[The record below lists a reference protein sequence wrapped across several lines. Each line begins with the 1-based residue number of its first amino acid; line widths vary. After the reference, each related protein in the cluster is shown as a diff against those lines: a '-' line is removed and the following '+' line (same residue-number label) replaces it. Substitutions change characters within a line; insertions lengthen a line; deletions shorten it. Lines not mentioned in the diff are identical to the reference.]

1 MDALVLLVW
10 IAPIAIVVAIARNRG
25 HQRRARS
32 ATVELVVDE
41 FGVRRSLADG
51 REEAVDWSEVREV
64 TLVHTRKGPHGPA
77 GGMIVL
83 YGDATRGCVVPLD
96 RAEPS
101 GLLEALSRLPGFDVR
116 QLSNAL
122 RETSGT
128 QELWV
133 HPEGGYAVPE
143 ALLDDESPDEGS

>member
-1 MDALVLLVW
+1 MVATIFVRRGTPPRYWPVGGGRGCEDARMELLV
-10 IAPIAIVVAIARNRG
+10 IRHALPVRIEG
-25 HQRRARS
+25 
-32 ATVELVVDE
+32 VD
-41 FGVRRSLADG
+41 
-51 REEAVDWSEVREV
+51 
-64 TLVHTRKGPHGPA
+64 GPA
-77 GGMIVL
+77 
-83 YGDATRGCVVPLD
+83 DPPLSD
-96 RAEPS
+96 L
-101 GLLEALSRLPGFDVR
+101 GLRQAEALSRLPGFDVR